1 MSEVS
6 RFDISLENSEH
17 TLCLAMP
24 IGVAT
29 AELCDLDY
37 EQSDGDKSE
46 RTDLVF
52 REDGFELLFDPGQ
65 LSGIF
70 LYLSPNRDNFP
81 AFGGELTNCRVT
93 SSFKH
98 ALSFSPIC

>member
-1 MSEVS
+1 
-6 RFDISLENSEH
+6 
-17 TLCLAMP
+17 MP
-24 IGVAT
+24 RGAAT

-37 EQSDGDKSE
+37 EQSDGDKLE
-46 RTDLVF
+46 WTDLVF

-70 LYLSPNRDNFP
+70 LYLSPNRDDFP

-98 ALSFSPIC
+98 ALSFSSIFWRLKVSSKAKKVIF

>member
-1 MSEVS
+1 MNEVS
-6 RFDISLENSEH
+6 RFEIYLENSEP

-29 AELCDLDY
+29 AELCDLVY
-37 EQSDGDKSE
+37 EQTDGDKSE

-65 LSGIF
+65 LSGVF

-98 ALSFSPIC
+98 ALSVSSIC